1 MRSASLAFAAA
12 RPRAPA
18 PSRASRPSSR
28 VLARRASNASA
39 STTSDVAPASS
50 RPRQDGFYDWLG
62 HRVHYECSGD
72 PSTATRHVVL
82 LHGFGVGTFHYE
94 AQLAS
99 LSDARACVWALDLI
113 GQGASWPPPGAD
125 AAPGVRY
132 SVDTWRDQV
141 EHFLLERV
149 RAPAFLAG
157 NSLGGYIATY
167 VAATAPD
174 LCAGLVLMNATPF
187 WAFLPADPDA
197 PGRRVAPWSGRLP
210 VPRWIKTPIRAY
222 WDSFRSDANVRGL
235 LSLVYARPETIDD
248 RLVSDIIRPT
258 NDPAA
263 LSAFCSVVFSP
274 KSATSFD
281 EMLAAIDAQGEET
294 GVPVALVYGRDD
306 PWVVPL
312 WGQRLKRAV
321 PRATYYELE
330 NTGHCPAHESP
341 DAVNDVMDAWIS
353 WIAGGREGPP
363 PDGSR
368 DGRAKMVDGSPRNV
382 FERFSALTGARR

>member
-1 MRSASLAFAAA
+1 MSSVALAFAAA
-12 RPRAPA
+12 RPRASA
-18 PSRASRPSSR
+18 PSRASRPSPR

-39 STTSDVAPASS
+39 STTSDVSPASS
-50 RPRQDGFYDWLG
+50 RPREDGFYDWLG
-62 HRVHYECSGD
+62 HRVHYEVSGD
-72 PSTATRHVVL
+72 PSSATNHVVL

-99 LSDARACVWALDLI
+99 LSDARTCVWALDLI

-125 AAPGVRY
+125 AAPAGLRY

-157 NSLGGYIATY
+157 NSLGGYVATY

-197 PGRRVAPWSGRLP
+197 FARRFAPWSGRLP
-210 VPRWIKTPIRAY
+210 VPEWIKTPIRAY

-274 KSATSFD
+274 KSKTSFD

-341 DAVNDVMDAWIS
+341 ETVNDVVDAWMA

-382 FERFSALTGARR
+382 FERFSALTGA

>member
-1 MRSASLAFAAA
+1 M
-12 RPRAPA
+12 
-18 PSRASRPSSR
+18 
-28 VLARRASNASA
+28 
-39 STTSDVAPASS
+39 
-50 RPRQDGFYDWLG
+50 
-62 HRVHYECSGD
+62 
-72 PSTATRHVVL
+72 AT
-82 LHGFGVGTFHYE
+82 
-94 AQLAS
+94 
-99 LSDARACVWALDLI
+99 
-113 GQGASWPPPGAD
+113 PGAD

-174 LCAGLVLMNATPF
+174 LCAGLVLMNATPS
-187 WAFLPADPDA
+187 
-197 PGRRVAPWSGRLP
+197 GRFSPPIPTRREGASRPWSGRLP

-263 LSAFCSVVFSP
+263 LSAFARRLLPKIRDVVRRDARGDRRAGRGNRRARGAGVRP
-274 KSATSFD
+274 GRPVGR
-281 EMLAAIDAQGEET
+281 AAVGTEAET
-294 GVPVALVYGRDD
+294 RGASRD
-306 PWVVPL
+306 VH
-312 WGQRLKRAV
+312 
-321 PRATYYELE
+321 ELE